1 MILLLLLKGVAV
13 GLAIAAPVGPV
24 AVLCIRRTLLQGP
37 PAGLASGFGAVT
49 ADVIFGAVATFGVA
63 AVADELLRHEVA
75 LRTVG
80 GLFLLGLRL
89 NTYFKAPPQPGRP
102 LAGRIFQSYASA
114 FLLTITNPI
123 TIFAFT
129 AIFAGFGVVS
139 HEMSLPASWSL
150 ILGVFV
156 GATIWWSSLTGAAA
170 FLRERVHVHQL
181 RWLNK
186 VSGGLILF
194 FGVAALGSLAFKW

>member
-1 MILLLLLKGVAV
+1 MILLLLLKGIAV

-49 ADVIFGAVATFGVA
+49 ADVIFGAMATFGVA
-63 AVADELLRHEVA
+63 QVADTLLRHEMA
-75 LRTVG
+75 LQIVG
-80 GLFLLGLRL
+80 GGFLLGLGI

-102 LAGRIFQSYASA
+102 IAGRIVQSYATA

-123 TIFAFT
+123 TIVAFT
-129 AIFAGFGVVS
+129 AIFAGFGVVG
-139 HEMSLPASWSL
+139 HNMSLPARWSL
-150 ILGVFV
+150 ILGVAI
-156 GATIWWSSLTGAAA
+156 GATLWWCSLTLTAS
-170 FLRERVHVHQL
+170 FLRERIAVHQL

-186 VSGGLILF
+186 VSGGLIVV
-194 FGVAALGSLAFKW
+194 FGIAALGSLVVLR